1 MEGNMIFDYI
11 IVGAGF
17 AGSVIAERIA
27 NILDK
32 KVLIIEKRNHI
43 GGNCYDEKDE
53 NNILVHRYGPH
64 LFHTNDK
71 EVFDYLSNFT
81 EWEIYNHKVLAYI
94 DGKKVPIPF
103 NFNSLY
109 EVFPNSLAKKF
120 EEKLLKNFE
129 YNSKVPI
136 LELKKSK
143 DKDLQFL
150 ADFIYK
156 KIFLNYTAKQWG
168 MKPEEMDLSVTA
180 RVPIFIGKD
189 NRYFNDKYQTVPKYG
204 YTKLFKNMLNNKNIK
219 LMLNTDFKEVIQI
232 NFENKRIYFLNQK
245 LKGKIIFTGM
255 IDELCNYKFGELSYR
270 SINMKFETINKEYY
284 QKVTTVNY
292 PNNYDFTRI
301 TEFKHI
307 HLVNS
312 NRTTILKEYP
322 QEYIK
327 DENVPYYP
335 IFTKENQ
342 KKYEKYKK
350 FIYNFNNIILLGRLA
365 EYRYYDMDNVVKR
378 ALEIFKER
386 LYETKC

>member
-1 MEGNMIFDYI
+1 MIFDYI